1 MGFFR
6 RRQETLNEQ
15 LLREAGLDP
24 AQALGDPGPA
34 PESPPASQLEPP
46 VPPPFPTGD
55 ISLGWR
61 RNILASGPDEWDAVV
76 TARLAGVA
84 GDQIAFTT
92 LPNGD
97 VIVEREKGDGDLTPL
112 ADAVE
117 QKIDPPYRAVGT
129 RQDGDLWGVGAKR
142 IQVAQFQLPEG
153 DTVELSENDGGRE
166 LRVDGEPSDAE
177 IPELARLG
185 EQVSANYCV
194 EGKRI
199 DGDFWEVR
207 VSAL

>member
-24 AQALGDPGPA
+24 AQVLGDRPQA
-34 PESPPASQLEPP
+34 PEPPLDPP

-61 RNILASGPDEWDAVV
+61 SVSAASGTGEWDAVATSRV
-76 TARLAGVA
+76 VAVA
-84 GDQIAFTT
+84 GDQVEFTT
-92 LPNGD
+92 LPSGD
-97 VIVEREKGDGDLTPL
+97 VIVEREKGDGDLSPL
-112 ADAVE
+112 ADAIE
-117 QKIDPPYRAVGT
+117 KKFDPPYRAVAT
-129 RQDGDLWGVGAKR
+129 RQEGDLWGVGAKQ
-142 IQVAQFQLPEG
+142 IQVAEFGLAEG
-153 DTVELSENDGGRE
+153 DTVELSENDGERE

-177 IPELARLG
+177 IPELTRLG
-185 EQVSANYCV
+185 EQTGSAYCV
-194 EGKRI
+194 EAKRI